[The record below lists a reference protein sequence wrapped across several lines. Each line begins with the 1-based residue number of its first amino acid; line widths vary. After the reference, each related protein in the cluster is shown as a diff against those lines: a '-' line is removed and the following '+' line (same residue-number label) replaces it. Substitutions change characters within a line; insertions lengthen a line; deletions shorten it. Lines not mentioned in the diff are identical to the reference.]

1 MTEHSP
7 WSIIQSIAES
17 RIAEAQARGE
27 FDNLPGYGQPLRL
40 DDNPLVP
47 EELRMAYKILKNSN
61 CLPPELEERK
71 EVSRLI
77 DLLENC
83 ADEQERVRQIEKVN
97 FLLARMK
104 MRNKKNIRLE
114 EDDPYY
120 CRIVQ
125 RLSKIQ

>member
-1 MTEHSP
+1 MLKG
-7 WSIIQSIAES
+7 